1 MDVFD
6 ATVTAGISW
15 DGGKSGARM
24 ETALIQ
30 SIFRR
35 IGGRQFRRA
44 MSVPLD
50 VCPDSPDQTS
60 GRVDARIHN
69 TRFCLHSTSNA
80 SCSISDLRSDG
91 YRSVE
96 PPSNDATIRRRGCL

>member
-30 SIFRR
+30 AILRR
-35 IGGRQFRRA
+35 VGGRQFRRA

-50 VCPDSPDQTS
+50 VCLDSPDQIS
-60 GRVDARIHN
+60 GNVDARIHN
-69 TRFCLHSTSNA
+69 TRFCLHSTSDA
-80 SCSISDLRSDG
+80 SSISDLRSDG
-91 YRSVE
+91 SRSVE